1 MSNIKNNN
9 TEPNAVKNGA
19 LNERQKAAGMAGGK
33 ELKDKADA
41 FALGLKPLLKEL
53 EEQGLTGRTAIANAF
68 SARNIPTARGG
79 QWTVTAVTNLI
90 GRLAVIK
97 VEANT

>member
-1 MSNIKNNN
+1 MSNPKDNN
-9 TEPNAVKNGA
+9 TVHNDAKNAAIK
-19 LNERQKAAGMAGGK
+19 ERQKAAGMAGGK
-33 ELKDKADA
+33 ELKDNADA
-41 FALGLKPLLKEL
+41 FALGLEPLLKEL
-53 EEQGLTGRTAIANAF
+53 QEQGVTGRAAIANAF